1 MFSDVKTIT
10 EINTYKGW
18 AFVLITGLL
27 IYLLLRN
34 PLKKLRKSE
43 EKYSQIVNTASEGIL
58 VVDKDL
64 KIRFANARISELL
77 QYEPSDILGQPFEG
91 FIVKSELLDHEAKV
105 LNYKQG
111 FSERYERHFIKK
123 DGTSICMLVSST
135 VINDEV
141 VGFSGFYA
149 MLTDISELRKF
160 QDELMQHEV
169 ILKQQN
175 EEYITFNEELAASN
189 QQIKKMYEDL
199 KVAKEKAEESDNLK
213 SAFLANMS
221 HEIRTPLNGIVG
233 FANILVERELSQEKK
248 ARYSDIIVKSSNQ
261 LLSIINDILDF
272 SKIETG
278 QMNISLDVCD
288 LNLLM
293 DDMYTF
299 FSGKAAEKQ
308 LQYKV
313 IKAFSKPEG
322 IIKTDRLKLNQI
334 LTNLVSNAFKF
345 TQTGSIIV
353 SYELD
358 GSDILFTIKDTGI
371 GIPPKDHEQVFHRF
385 RQADNNS
392 KKIYGGT
399 GLGLSISKALVEM
412 LDGRIWM
419 QSTPGI
425 GTIFY
430 FTIPY
435 IRMMHTNSVKVS
447 EPGNMPTLNLKQAAI
462 LVVEDEAFNF
472 VYLKEVLTE
481 MNALVI
487 FAGNGTD
494 AIEICRNNAA
504 IQLVLMDIKLPDM
517 DGYEA
522 TKIIKK
528 IRPELTV
535 IAQTAYALG
544 IDNNRAKEAGC
555 SDYIAKPITK
565 NVLIA
570 ALAKFF

>member
-1 MFSDVKTIT
+1 
-10 EINTYKGW
+10 
-18 AFVLITGLL
+18 
-27 IYLLLRN
+27 
-34 PLKKLRKSE
+34 
-43 EKYSQIVNTASEGIL
+43 
-58 VVDKDL
+58 
-64 KIRFANARISELL
+64 
-77 QYEPSDILGQPFEG
+77 
-91 FIVKSELLDHEAKV
+91 
-105 LNYKQG
+105 
-111 FSERYERHFIKK
+111 
-123 DGTSICMLVSST
+123 
-135 VINDEV
+135 
-141 VGFSGFYA
+141 

-169 ILKQQN
+169 ILRQQN
-175 EEYITFNEELAASN
+175 EEYITINEELADSN
-189 QQIKKMYEDL
+189 NQIKKMYEDL
-199 KVAKEKAEESDNLK
+199 KVAKDKAEESDNLK
-213 SAFLANMS
+213 TAFLANMS

-233 FANILVERELSQEKK
+233 FVNILANRELSQEKR
-248 ARYSDIIVKSSNQ
+248 ARYNDIIIKSSNQ

-278 QMNISLDVCD
+278 QMNVSLDACD

-293 DDMYTF
+293 DDLYTF
-299 FSGKAAEKQ
+299 FSGKAAEKR

-313 IKAFSKPEG
+313 IKGLSKPDG
-322 IIKTDRLKLNQI
+322 IIKTDSLKLNQI

-345 TQTGSIIV
+345 TNAGSIIV
-353 SYELD
+353 SYELN
-358 GSDILFTIKDTGI
+358 GPVILFTVKDTGI
-371 GIPPKDHEQVFHRF
+371 GIPPKDHERVFHRF
-385 RQADNNS
+385 RQADNDS

-412 LDGRIWM
+412 LEGRIWM

-435 IRMMHTNSVKVS
+435 VRMIHNSS
-447 EPGNMPTLNLKQAAI
+447 GEGPEHENMLKMNLEQAAI
-462 LVVEDEAFNF
+462 LVVEDEEFNF
-472 VYLKEVLTE
+472 IYLKEVLTE
-481 MNALVI
+481 MNASVL
-487 FAGNGTD
+487 FAGNGAD
-494 AIEICRNNAA
+494 AIEICRNNPA
-504 IQLVLMDIKLPDM
+504 IKLVLMDIKLPDM

-565 NVLIA
+565 NALIS